1 MDFLSDSFSDD
12 YVTLMQIDC
21 EVINTSILQVREKL
35 IPPHLRTT
43 TASKYNS
50 TNTTNNVSEQAK
62 RSNVTEKIPDLAKK
76 YKPYFI
82 ESGNLYPTN
91 KLGYN
96 P

>member
-1 MDFLSDSFSDD
+1 
-12 YVTLMQIDC
+12 MQIDC

-43 TASKYNS
+43 ASKYNS
-50 TNTTNNVSEQAK
+50 TSSTNNVSEAAK
-62 RSNVTEKIPDLAKK
+62 RSNVTEKMPDLAKK

-82 ESGNLYPTN
+82 GSGNLYPSN